1 MRMHDSPTLRLLTNM
16 SIRLTAG
23 TKEIVPVDVYD
34 ATGDTTDLSAAS
46 PTYTVQ
52 DSLDAYKYNA
62 VSTTASGMR
71 IKPLLD
77 TSATHA
83 GGAWATG
90 HYRLFVGFTVGSE
103 IIKLG
108 PVDVY
113 VVST

>member
-1 MRMHDSPTLRLLTNM
+1 M
-16 SIRLTAG
+16 SVRLTAG
-23 TKEIVPVDVYD
+23 TKEIVPIDIID
-34 ATGDTTDLSAAS
+34 STQITTDLSAAT

-52 DSLDAYKYNA
+52 DDADAYKYNA
-62 VSTTASGMR
+62 ASTTASGMR

-83 GGAWATG
+83 GGAWAVG

-103 IIKLG
+103 VIKLG
-108 PVDVY
+108 PIDVY

>member
-1 MRMHDSPTLRLLTNM
+1 M

-23 TKEIVPVDVYD
+23 TKEVVPVDVTD
-34 ATGDTTDLSAAS
+34 STGITTDLSGAT

-52 DSLDAYKYNA
+52 NDADAYKYNA
-62 VSTTASGMR
+62 ASTTATAMR
-71 IKPLLD
+71 ILPLLD

-83 GGAWATG
+83 GGAWAVG

-103 IIKLG
+103 VIKLG
-108 PVDVY
+108 PIDVY

>member
-1 MRMHDSPTLRLLTNM
+1 M
-16 SIRLTAG
+16 SVRLTAG
-23 TKEIVPVDVYD
+23 TKEIVPVDITDY
-34 ATGDTTDLSAAS
+34 TGVTTDLSAAT

-52 DSLDAYKYNA
+52 DDANAYKYNA
-62 VSTTASGMR
+62 ASTTASGMR
-71 IKPLLD
+71 IKPMMD

-83 GGAWATG
+83 GGAWAVG

-108 PVDVY
+108 PIDVY